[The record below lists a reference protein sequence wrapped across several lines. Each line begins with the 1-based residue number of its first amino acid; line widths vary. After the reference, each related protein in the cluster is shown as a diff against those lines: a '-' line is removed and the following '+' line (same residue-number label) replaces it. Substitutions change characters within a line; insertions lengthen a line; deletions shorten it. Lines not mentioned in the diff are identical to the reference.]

1 MKIMINGSSLSW
13 CPCLKYQVFYN
24 VAGKWEEE
32 KPREG
37 RKIEIVVAYFPMYY
51 YQ

>member
-1 MKIMINGSSLSW
+1 MVNGSSLRL
-13 CPCLKYQVFYN
+13 CACLKCQAFYN

-37 RKIEIVVAYFPMYY
+37 RKIEIVGAYFPMYY
-51 YQ
+51 YQWG